1 MTFKV
6 ILIMDIKYKDID
18 DFFYKMLGRPE
29 VIYTES
35 DSTLQD
41 TRGKGILYYP
51 ESIWQLINSKP
62 VKRMARIFQLGT
74 RIYSIDNLN
83 HTRLEHSKGCYYR
96 TLELLQKLYSNEK
109 IGKLVDD
116 NEYQKY
122 MLAELVRALLH
133 DIGHGPFSHT
143 METVCNLP
151 KGFHEKIRFEN
162 DKRR

>member
-1 MTFKV
+1 
-6 ILIMDIKYKDID
+6 MDIKYKDID

-41 TRGKGILYYP
+41 TRSKGILYYP

-62 VKRMARIFQLGT
+62 VKRMTRIFQLGT

-96 TLELLQKLYSNEK
+96 TLELLQKLYSDER
-109 IGKLVDD
+109 IGKLIDD

-151 KGFHEKIRFEN
+151 KGFHEEIRFEN
-162 DKRR
+162 DKRRWWIKTSIK